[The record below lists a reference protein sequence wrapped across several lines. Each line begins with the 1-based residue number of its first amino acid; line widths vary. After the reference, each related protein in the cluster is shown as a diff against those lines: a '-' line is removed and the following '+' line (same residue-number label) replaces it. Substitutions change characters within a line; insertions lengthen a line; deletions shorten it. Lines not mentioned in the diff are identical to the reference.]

1 MPQPPTSPSSTQ
13 PLPETIGPYRVRERL
28 GKAGQSTVYRA
39 EDAKGRPVALK
50 LFPRRLT
57 EEPAAAERFYQEL
70 AAVTPV
76 TRHPHL
82 VHVLGTGQ
90 EGDRLYVA
98 MEMVEGT
105 SLDRALKARR
115 VTLPEA
121 FAVMRGLCRGLIH
134 AHQNGYVHRNLTPR
148 NVLVSPDFGTVK
160 ISDLGSSAFEAMAA
174 RSLTATLST
183 GEIHLGALYYLAPE
197 TMDNK
202 AVVDA
207 RADLYSAGAI
217 FHEMLTGRSPGP
229 KFGLPSQLEPAVPS
243 EVDVVALRCLGRRPE
258 ERYTSA
264 QDLLAAL
271 ERLEETLNLRVFTEI
286 REAGSL
292 LRGAGTE
299 GGGRKTLLYVGI
311 AVAVLIVLAVVFFVA
326 R

>member
-1 MPQPPTSPSSTQ
+1 MPQPQP
-13 PLPETIGPYRVRERL
+13 PLPEAIGPYRVRERL

-39 EDAKGRPVALK
+39 EDAKGRPVAIK

-57 EEPAAAERFYQEL
+57 EDPATAEHFHREL

-82 VHVLGTGQ
+82 VRVLGTGQ
-90 EGDRLYVA
+90 HGERLYVA

-105 SLDRALKARR
+105 SLDRVLKARR
-115 VTLPEA
+115 VSLPEA
-121 FAVMRGLCRGLIH
+121 FAVMRGVCRGLVH
-134 AHQNGYVHRNLTPR
+134 AHQSGYVHRNLTPR
-148 NVLVSPDFGTVK
+148 NVLVSPDFSTVK
-160 ISDLGSSAFEAMAA
+160 ISDLGASSFESIAA
-174 RSLTATLST
+174 QNLTATLST
-183 GEIHLGALYYLAPE
+183 GEIRLGALYYLAPE
-197 TMDNK
+197 TMDSK
-202 AVVDA
+202 APVDA

-229 KFGLPSQLEPAVPS
+229 KFGLPSQLNPEVPS
-243 EVDVVALRCLGRRPE
+243 EVDVVALRCLGRRPD
-258 ERYTSA
+258 ERYASA

-271 ERLEETLNLRVFTEI
+271 ERLEETLRLRVLTEI

-292 LRGAGTE
+292 LRGGK
-299 GGGRKTLLYVGI
+299 GGGGKRTFLYVGI
-311 AVAVLIVLAVVFFVA
+311 ALAVLALLAAVFFLL

>member
-1 MPQPPTSPSSTQ
+1 MPQPPTNPPSI
-13 PLPETIGPYRVRERL
+13 PEAIGPYRVRELL

-39 EDAKGRPVALK
+39 EDPKGHPVALK

-57 EEPAAAERFYQEL
+57 EDAGAAERFFGEL

-76 TRHPHL
+76 TRNPHL

-105 SLDRALKARR
+105 SLDRLLKARR

-121 FAVMRGLCRGLIH
+121 FVVMRGICRGLIH

-148 NVLVSPDFGTVK
+148 NVLVSPDFATVK
-160 ISDLGSSAFEAMAA
+160 ISDLGSSAFESMAA

-183 GEIHLGALYYLAPE
+183 GEIRLSALYYLAPE
-197 TMDNK
+197 TMDSK
-202 AVVDA
+202 APVDA
-207 RADLYSAGAI
+207 RADIYSAGAI
-217 FHEMLTGRSPGP
+217 FHEMLTGRTPGP
-229 KFGLPSQLEPAVPS
+229 KFGLPSQLNPGIPS

-258 ERYTSA
+258 ERYASA

-271 ERLEETLNLRVFTEI
+271 ERLEETLNLRVLTEI
-286 REAGSL
+286 REASSI

-299 GGGRKTLLYVGI
+299 GGGKKTLLFVGVG
-311 AVAVLIVLAVVFFVA
+311 VAVLLVLALVFLLL

>member
-1 MPQPPTSPSSTQ
+1 MPQPPTAPP
-13 PLPETIGPYRVRERL
+13 PLPEAIGPYRVRERL

-39 EDAKGRPVALK
+39 EDPKGIAVAIK

-57 EEPAAAERFYQEL
+57 EDPAAAERFYREL
-70 AAVTPV
+70 AAVSPV

-82 VHVLGTGQ
+82 VQVLGTGR

-98 MEMVEGT
+98 MEMVDGT
-105 SLDRALKARR
+105 SLDRVLKARR
-115 VTLPEA
+115 LTLPEA
-121 FAVMRGLCRGLIH
+121 FAVMRGVCRGLHH

-148 NVLVSPDFGTVK
+148 NVLVSSGFATVK
-160 ISDLGSSAFEAMAA
+160 ISDLGASNFESVAA
-174 RSLTATLST
+174 RSLTATLAT
-183 GEIHLGALYYLAPE
+183 GEIRLGALYYLAPE
-197 TMDNK
+197 TMDST
-202 AVVDA
+202 APVDA

-229 KFGLPSQLEPAVPS
+229 KFGLPSQLNPAVPS
-243 EVDVVALRCLGRRPE
+243 EVDVVALRCLGHKPE
-258 ERYTSA
+258 ERYASA

-271 ERLEETLNLRVFTEI
+271 ARLEETLNLRVLTEI

-292 LRGAGTE
+292 LRGGASKS
-299 GGGRKTLLYVGI
+299 GGRKTLLYLGI
-311 AVAVLIVLAVVFFVA
+311 AAAVLVAAAIVWLLV

>member
-1 MPQPPTSPSSTQ
+1 MP
-13 PLPETIGPYRVRERL
+13 PLPEAIGPYRVRELL

-39 EDAKGRPVALK
+39 DDTRGRPVAVK

-57 EEPAAAERFYQEL
+57 EDPGAAERFYREL

-76 TRHPHL
+76 TRHPNL
-82 VHVLGTGQ
+82 VQVLGTGQ

-105 SLDRALKARR
+105 SLDRLLKTRR

-121 FAVMRGLCRGLIH
+121 FAVMRGVCRGLYH

-148 NVLVSPDFGTVK
+148 NVLVSPDFATVK
-160 ISDLGSSAFEAMAA
+160 ISDLGASSFESIAA

-183 GEIHLGALYYLAPE
+183 GEIRLGALYYLAPE
-197 TMDNK
+197 TMDSQ
-202 AVVDA
+202 APADA

-229 KFGLPSQLEPAVPS
+229 KFGLPSQLNPAVPS
-243 EVDVVALRCLGRRPE
+243 EVDVVALRCLGRKPE
-258 ERYTSA
+258 ERYASA
-264 QDLLAAL
+264 HDLLAAL
-271 ERLEETLNLRVFTEI
+271 ERLEETLNLRVLTEI
-286 REAGSL
+286 REASSI
-292 LRGAGTE
+292 LRG
-299 GGGRKTLLYVGI
+299 GGARSGGKKTLLFVGI
-311 AVAVLIVLAVVFFVA
+311 AAAVVIALAVVFFLV

>member
-1 MPQPPTSPSSTQ
+1 MPQPPTI
-13 PLPETIGPYRVRERL
+13 PEAIGPYRVRELL

-57 EEPAAAERFYQEL
+57 EDPAAVERFHREL
-70 AAVTPV
+70 AAVAPV

-90 EGDRLYVA
+90 HGDRLYVA

-115 VTLPEA
+115 ISLPEA
-121 FAVMRGLCRGLIH
+121 FAVMRGVCRGLAH
-134 AHQNGYVHRNLTPR
+134 AHQNGWVHRNLTPR
-148 NVLVSPDFGTVK
+148 NVLVSPDFATVK
-160 ISDLGSSAFEAMAA
+160 ISDLGASGFESIAA
-174 RSLTATLST
+174 QSLTATLST
-183 GEIHLGALYYLAPE
+183 GEIRLGALYYLAPE

-202 AVVDA
+202 AAVDA

-229 KFGLPSQLEPAVPS
+229 KFGLPSQLNPDVPS
-243 EVDVVALRCLGRRPE
+243 EVDVVALRCLGRRPD
-258 ERYTSA
+258 ERYASA

-271 ERLEETLNLRVFTEI
+271 ERLEETLRLRVLTEI

-292 LRGAGTE
+292 LRGGE
-299 GGGRKTLLYVGI
+299 GGGKRTLLYAGI
-311 AVAVLIVLAVVFFVA
+311 ALAVLALLALAFFLL

>member
-1 MPQPPTSPSSTQ
+1 MP
-13 PLPETIGPYRVRERL
+13 PLPEAIGPYRVRELL

-39 EDAKGRPVALK
+39 EDPKGRPVALK

-57 EEPAAAERFYQEL
+57 EDPAAAELFYREI

-82 VHVLGTGQ
+82 VHLLGTGQ

-105 SLDRALKARR
+105 SLDRVLKARS
-115 VTLPEA
+115 VGLPQA
-121 FAVMRGLCRGLIH
+121 FAVMRGVCRGLIH
-134 AHQNGYVHRNLTPR
+134 AHQSGYVHRNLTPR
-148 NVLVSPDFGTVK
+148 NVLVSPDFATVK
-160 ISDLGSSAFEAMAA
+160 ISDLGASSFESVAA

-183 GEIHLGALYYLAPE
+183 GEIRLGALYYLAPE
-197 TMDNK
+197 TMDST
-202 AVVDA
+202 APVDA

-217 FHEMLTGRSPGP
+217 FHEMLTGRTPGP
-229 KFGLPSQLEPAVPS
+229 KFGLPSQLNPKVPS

-258 ERYTSA
+258 ERYAGA
-264 QDLLAAL
+264 QELLAAL
-271 ERLEETLNLRVFTEI
+271 ERLEETLNLRVLTEI

-292 LRGAGTE
+292 LRSAGAE
-299 GGGRKTLLYVGI
+299 NGGKKTLLYVGI
-311 AVAVLIVLAVVFFVA
+311 AAAALLALALVFFLV

>member
-1 MPQPPTSPSSTQ
+1 MSQPPTLPP
-13 PLPETIGPYRVRERL
+13 PLPEAIGPYRVRELL

-39 EDAKGRPVALK
+39 EDPKGRAVALK

-57 EEPAAAERFYQEL
+57 EDPGAAERFYGEL

-105 SLDRALKARR
+105 SLDRLLKARR

-121 FAVMRGLCRGLIH
+121 FAVMRGICRGLAY
-134 AHQNGYVHRNLTPR
+134 AHKNGYVHRNLTPR
-148 NVLVSPDFGTVK
+148 NVLVSPDFSTVK
-160 ISDLGSSAFEAMAA
+160 ISDLGASRFESIAA
-174 RSLTATLST
+174 QSLTATLST
-183 GEIHLGALYYLAPE
+183 GEIRLGALYYLAPE
-197 TMDNK
+197 TLDSK
-202 AVVDA
+202 AAVDA

-229 KFGLPSQLEPAVPS
+229 KFGLPSQLNPAVPS
-243 EVDVVALRCLGRRPE
+243 EVDVVALRCLGRKPE
-258 ERYTSA
+258 ERYAGA

-271 ERLEETLNLRVFTEI
+271 ERLEETLNLRVLTEI
-286 REAGSL
+286 REASSI
-292 LRGAGTE
+292 LRG
-299 GGGRKTLLYVGI
+299 GGATSGGKTLLYVGI
-311 AVAVLIVLAVVFFVA
+311 AAAVVIALAVVFFLV

>member
-1 MPQPPTSPSSTQ
+1 MPQPPT
-13 PLPETIGPYRVRERL
+13 LPPPIPEAIGPYRVRELL

-39 EDAKGRPVALK
+39 EDPKGIAVALK

-57 EEPAAAERFYQEL
+57 EDPAAAERFYREL

-105 SLDRALKARR
+105 SLDRMLKTRR
-115 VTLPEA
+115 ISLPEA
-121 FAVMRGLCRGLIH
+121 FAVLRGVCRGLTH

-148 NVLVSPDFGTVK
+148 NVLVSPDFATVK
-160 ISDLGSSAFEAMAA
+160 ISDLGASRFESIAA
-174 RSLTATLST
+174 RNLTATLST
-183 GEIHLGALYYLAPE
+183 GEIRLGALYYLAPE
-197 TMDNK
+197 TMDST
-202 AVVDA
+202 APVDA

-217 FHEMLTGRSPGP
+217 FHEMLTGSSPGP
-229 KFGLPSQLEPAVPS
+229 KFGLPSQLNPAVPS
-243 EVDVVALRCLGRRPE
+243 EVDVVALRCLGRKPE
-258 ERYTSA
+258 ERYASA
-264 QDLLAAL
+264 QDLLAVL
-271 ERLEETLNLRVFTEI
+271 ERLEETLNLRVLTEI
-286 REAGSL
+286 REASSI
-292 LRGAGTE
+292 LRGGAAKS
-299 GGGRKTLLYVGI
+299 GGKKTLLYLGI
-311 AVAVLIVLAVVFFVA
+311 AAALLLALAAVFFLA

>member
-1 MPQPPTSPSSTQ
+1 MPQPQP
-13 PLPETIGPYRVRERL
+13 PLPEAIGPYRVHELL

-57 EEPAAAERFYQEL
+57 EDPAAAERFHREL
-70 AAVTPV
+70 AAVAPV

-90 EGDRLYVA
+90 HGDRLYVA

-115 VTLPEA
+115 VSLPEA
-121 FAVMRGLCRGLIH
+121 FAVLRGICRGLVH
-134 AHQNGYVHRNLTPR
+134 AHQSGWVHRNLTPR
-148 NVLVSPDFGTVK
+148 NVLVSPDFATVK
-160 ISDLGSSAFEAMAA
+160 VSDLGASSFESIAA
-174 RSLTATLST
+174 QSLTATLST
-183 GEIHLGALYYLAPE
+183 GEIRLGALYYLAPE
-197 TMDNK
+197 TLDGK
-202 AVVDA
+202 AAVDA

-229 KFGLPSQLEPAVPS
+229 KFGLPSQLNPDVPPQ
-243 EVDVVALRCLGRRPE
+243 VDVVALRCLGRRPE
-258 ERYTSA
+258 ERYASA

-271 ERLEETLNLRVFTEI
+271 ERLEETLRLRVLTEI
-286 REAGSL
+286 REAGSR
-292 LRGAGTE
+292 LRGGGTE
-299 GGGRKTLLYVGI
+299 SGGKRTLLYLGI
-311 AVAVLIVLAVVFFVA
+311 ALAVLALLAVVFFLL
-326 R
+326 RS

>member
-1 MPQPPTSPSSTQ
+1 MPQPPSSPP
-13 PLPETIGPYRVRERL
+13 PLPEAIGPYRVRELL

-39 EDAKGRPVALK
+39 EDPKGRPVALK

-57 EEPAAAERFYQEL
+57 EEPAAAERFYREV

-76 TRHPHL
+76 TRHAHL

-105 SLDRALKARR
+105 SLDRVLKARR
-115 VTLPEA
+115 LTLPEA
-121 FAVMRGLCRGLIH
+121 FAVMRGVCRGLHH
-134 AHQNGYVHRNLTPR
+134 AHQAGYVHRNLTPR
-148 NVLVSPDFGTVK
+148 NVLVSPDFATVK
-160 ISDLGSSAFEAMAA
+160 ISDLGSSNFESVAA

-183 GEIHLGALYYLAPE
+183 GEIRLGALYYLAPE
-197 TMDNK
+197 TMDSK
-202 AVVDA
+202 AAADA

-229 KFGLPSQLEPAVPS
+229 KFGLPSQLNPAVPS

-258 ERYTSA
+258 ERYASA

-271 ERLEETLNLRVFTEI
+271 ERLEETLNLRVLTEI
-286 REAGSL
+286 REASSL
-292 LRGAGTE
+292 LRGGSSE
-299 GGGRKTLLYVGI
+299 GGGKKTLLWVGI
-311 AVAVLIVLAVVFFVA
+311 AVAVLVALAVVFFVM

>member
-1 MPQPPTSPSSTQ
+1 MPQPPTSPP
-13 PLPETIGPYRVRERL
+13 PLPEAIGPYRVRELL

-57 EEPAAAERFYQEL
+57 EEPEAAERFHREI

-76 TRHPHL
+76 TRHTHL

-105 SLDRALKARR
+105 SLDRVLKARR
-115 VTLPEA
+115 VGLPEA
-121 FAVMRGLCRGLIH
+121 FAVMRGICRGLVH
-134 AHQNGYVHRNLTPR
+134 AHQSGYVHGNLAPR
-148 NVLVSPDFGTVK
+148 NVLVSPGFATVK
-160 ISDLGSSAFEAMAA
+160 ISDLGASSFESVAA
-174 RSLTATLST
+174 RSLTATLAT
-183 GEIHLGALYYLAPE
+183 GEIRLGALYYLAPE
-197 TMDNK
+197 TMDSK
-202 AVVDA
+202 APADA
-207 RADLYSAGAI
+207 RSDLYSAGAI

-229 KFGLPSQLEPAVPS
+229 KFGLPSQLNPAVPS

-258 ERYTSA
+258 ERYASA
-264 QDLLAAL
+264 QELLAAL
-271 ERLEETLNLRVFTEI
+271 ERLEESLSLRVLTEI
-286 REAGSL
+286 REASSL
-292 LRGAGTE
+292 LRGAGS
-299 GGGRKTLLYVGI
+299 GNGGRKMLLYVGI
-311 AVAVLIVLAVVFFVA
+311 AVAVLLALVVVFWLV